1 MCYNVKVFD
10 HLFGPRDRRAAAR
23 FEKHL
28 LKAAQRM
35 SPVIVGIRSESR
47 NRFGIYVNGKRVWLG
62 SRHIIAQDTAE
73 RVIKR
78 LEAEG
83 LEVIPHFG

>member
-1 MCYNVKVFD
+1 MFN
-10 HLFGPRDRRAAAR
+10 HLFGPRDRRAEAG
-23 FEKHL
+23 FEKRL
-28 LKAAQRM
+28 LKAAKRM

-47 NRFGIYVNGKRVWLG
+47 NRFGIYVNGDRVWVV

-73 RVIKR
+73 RVVKR

-83 LEVIPHFG
+83 LEVIPHL